1 MKRST
6 TATFV
11 VWGALLLA
19 GGTSLACEPIWLT
32 WPFSLFPLVCLAL
45 GAGSTAIGLADWWS
59 GLKA

>member
-1 MKRST
+1 
-6 TATFV
+6 